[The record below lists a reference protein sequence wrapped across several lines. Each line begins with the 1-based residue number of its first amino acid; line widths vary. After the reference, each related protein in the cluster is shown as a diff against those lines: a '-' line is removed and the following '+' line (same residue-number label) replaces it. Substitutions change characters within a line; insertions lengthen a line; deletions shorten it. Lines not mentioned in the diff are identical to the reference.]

1 MTTNQK
7 PFLLAFLSLAALTL
21 LPTAAAAGASTF
33 ENGDAMSTLERV
45 TYISFVAISLVFIAA
60 AFFLFMERNDVARR
74 HRPAIGLGVMIVGI
88 AGFQYALMQ
97 DVYLTDGSIPTDFRY
112 SDWLTTVPLMAVT
125 FALLAGKDAFTSHRL
140 FSLPGM
146 SVPGIIIV
154 GSLFMMVGGYIGQV
168 EVDQALAE
176 GVKPSNI
183 HWFFFGQ
190 GMVGYLTVFLIV
202 GTPFTGAYGI
212 DDSKITDPAIQL
224 TMTRLRRLI
233 LIGWTIYPAGYIIGA
248 LEVGGQDGAASM
260 MLVYNIA
267 DLVNKLAFVIIVLVG
282 ARSTEEAQ
290 ATPLGF
296 YAGHAPSATT
306 IHDSDDQGA
315 SESLLEL
322 AALSKELAEA
332 ELSGEL

>member
-1 MTTNQK
+1 MTIKRN
-7 PFLLAFLSLAALTL
+7 PMLVACLLLAATL
-21 LPTAAAAGASTF
+21 LLPSAAAAGASTF
-33 ENGDAMSTLERV
+33 ENGESMSSLERV
-45 TYISFVAISLVFIAA
+45 TYISFVTISLMFIAA

-112 SDWLTTVPLMAVT
+112 ADWLTTVPLMAVT
-125 FALLAGKDAFTSHRL
+125 FALLAGKESFTNHRL

-168 EVDQALAE
+168 EVDQALAD
-176 GVKPSNI
+176 GVTPSSI

-190 GMVGYLTVFLIV
+190 GMIGYLTVFLIV

-212 DDSKITDPAIQL
+212 DDSKITDPAIQE
-224 TMTRLRRLI
+224 TMSRLRRLI
-233 LIGWTIYPAGYIIGA
+233 LIGWTIYPAGYIVGA
-248 LEVGGQDGAASM
+248 LEVGGEDGAAAM

-282 ARSTEEAQ
+282 TRSTIEAQ
-290 ATPLGF
+290 NMPTGMFVSQPNVD
-296 YAGHAPSATT
+296 SAEE
-306 IHDSDDQGA
+306 DLNESEA
-315 SESLLEL
+315 SQSLREL
-322 AALSKELAEA
+322 AALSQELAEA
-332 ELSGEL
+332 DISGEL